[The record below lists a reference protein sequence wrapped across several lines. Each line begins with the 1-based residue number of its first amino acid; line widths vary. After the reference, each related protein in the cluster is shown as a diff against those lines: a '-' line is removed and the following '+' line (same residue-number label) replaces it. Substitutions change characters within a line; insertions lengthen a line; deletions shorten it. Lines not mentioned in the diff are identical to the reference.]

1 MNSIQGNNV
10 KKKSRATFVTTVV
23 SCHKVPKPLRNFKF
37 KQGFSKKEPISGRKS
52 LESSSSFL
60 SSGTSSLHT
69 QSSSSVESPNKGT
82 IRRVLPPDEYYE
94 YNGDSDQQLDQD
106 DGIGRSSE
114 SCTDSPLMVGGV
126 STSCSPVA
134 EPEPEVRK
142 SVTPSDKG
150 TSSTATTAN
159 RPSLEGDS
167 GHGDFEEELQF
178 SSVSSPSQFDP
189 ISETESD
196 SCSYTYSYYTCS
208 NSCCSGSYSD
218 EDEEYCFSRT
228 DSGTD
233 SDAASDR
240 TELQREAEEAAER
253 ESRAVAQMAAQAAL
267 SKSYRAYFK
276 RVEKLKRT
284 LENWDNFL
292 RDNGIRRPDFF
303 CRYKERESLQ
313 QIVDEFNEVTKRH
326 REGILTALRSAAAAS
341 VSSSNG
347 EGRGSASSE
356 PSLTESESST
366 TKNAWRNKR
375 IRKLLSIGSPTTT
388 AQPTAEDT
396 CLSLEGGSRDCDSGN
411 GKYNNFI
418 FCTPRDSCFL
428 LSM

>member
-1 MNSIQGNNV
+1 MMSSLQGS
-10 KKKSRATFVTTVV
+10 KKKNSKASIVTTVV
-23 SCHKVPKPLRNFKF
+23 SCHKVPKPLRNFKL
-37 KQGFSKKEPISGRKS
+37 KQGFTKKQPLSGRKS

-69 QSSSSVESPNKGT
+69 NSSSDPSTAPSA
-82 IRRVLPPDEYYE
+82 RVLPPDEYYRFS
-94 YNGDSDQQLDQD
+94 DIDQQLDQD
-106 DGIGRSSE
+106 DGLGRSSGSYMEE
-114 SCTDSPLMVGGV
+114 SPSGA
-126 STSCSPVA
+126 SASCSPSD
-134 EPEPEVRK
+134 PEPRK

-150 TSSTATTAN
+150 TSTTAATN
-159 RPSLEGDS
+159 QPSLEGDS

-218 EDEEYCFSRT
+218 EEYCFSRT
-228 DSGTD
+228 ESEE
-233 SDAASDR
+233 SDGSDR
-240 TELQREAEEAAER
+240 TELQREAEDTVDR
-253 ESRAVAQMAAQAAL
+253 ESRAVAAVAAQAAL

-292 RDNGIRRPDFF
+292 RDNGISRPDFF

-326 REGILTALRSAAAAS
+326 REGILVALRTAAAAS
-341 VSSSNG
+341 VSGSSG
-347 EGRGSASSE
+347 CGDGTRSISTG
-356 PSLTESESST
+356 PSLTGSESNT
-366 TKNAWRNKR
+366 RKNLWRTKR
-375 IRKLLSIGSPTTT
+375 IRKLLAIGGF
-388 AQPTAEDT
+388 TAEEED
-396 CLSLEGGSRDCDSGN
+396 GSRDSGN
-411 GKYNNFI
+411 GEKN
-418 FCTPRDSCFL
+418 CQ
-428 LSM
+428 